1 MPTDKR
7 ERQRAGR
14 DARRQAA
21 REAQRRAARRRQV
34 ISALVLLVAVV
45 GIGLTISLTG
55 SGEDA
60 SDLDAAGSPTT
71 APGDDADSD
80 RDGNDDAG
88 ADGPGESAVGTAP
101 CPPAEGA
108 PERKASFDGR
118 PKDCLTD
125 GAEYSAFVETDIGS
139 FTIDLD
145 REKAPKTVNNFV
157 FLARYRAY
165 EGVPFHRVIQDFVV
179 QGGDVALQNGTGDA
193 GYKFA
198 DELPKPE
205 EYEAGSVAMANS
217 GPNTNGSQFYIVT
230 SEQGAKTL
238 VQAVGGEAKYSL
250 FGKVTE
256 GMDVV
261 KKIEADGS
269 QAGTPTVV
277 HKIVKV
283 TIIEKE

>member
-1 MPTDKR
+1 MPTEKR

-14 DARRQAA
+14 EARRAEARAA
-21 REAQRRAARRRQV
+21 QKRAQRRRQI
-34 ISALVLLVAVV
+34 ISIVALLAVVV
-45 GIGLTISLTG
+45 GIGVFISL
-55 SGEDA
+55 SGDGDEA
-60 SDLDAAGSPTT
+60 DLATEGGTT
-71 APGDDADSD
+71 TVPDP
-80 RDGNDDAG
+80 DAG
-88 ADGPGESAVGTAP
+88 PAGDAQT
-101 CPPAEGA
+101 CPPADGA
-108 PERKASFDGR
+108 PEPVRRFENGP

-125 GAEYSAFVETDIGS
+125 GATYAAEVETDIGT

-165 EGVPFHRVIQDFVV
+165 DDVPFHRVIQDFVV

-193 GYKFA
+193 GYKFE
-198 DELPKPE
+198 DELPDPE
-205 EYEAGSVAMANS
+205 DYEEGSVAMANS
-217 GPNTNGSQFYIVT
+217 GPDTNGSQFYIVV
-230 SEQGAKTL
+230 SPQGAKTL

-250 FGKVTE
+250 FGKVTD

-269 QAGTPTVV
+269 QGGTPAVV

-283 TIIEKE
+283 TIEESR